1 MLTLRHAQPSFQRV
15 LKAFGIIC
23 RAFETAEKVDA
34 VDIPPLADDN
44 PRVSQFLLDRLVSD
58 VHKHLL
64 FFNDVINVEAGCG
77 LASSKATRA

>member
-1 MLTLRHAQPSFQRV
+1 MPILRHAQPSFQRV

-44 PRVSQFLLDRLVSD
+44 S
-58 VHKHLL
+58 
-64 FFNDVINVEAGCG
+64 
-77 LASSKATRA
+77 ASLNFSWTDL